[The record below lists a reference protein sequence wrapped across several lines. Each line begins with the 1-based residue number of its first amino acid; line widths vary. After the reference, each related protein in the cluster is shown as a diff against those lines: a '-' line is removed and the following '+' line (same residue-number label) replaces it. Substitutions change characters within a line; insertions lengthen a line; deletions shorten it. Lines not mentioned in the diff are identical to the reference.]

1 MNANKILQF
10 ENSIV
15 ILESLASQA
24 TILSQDQ
31 TQMPDGQGT
40 VASRFNDAVLKFG
53 PAVIDMLLPLLDPS
67 ANNGAAAGSPENSG
81 SVSLDTVT
89 IAGIADPGAAGSKT
103 AICIPKA
110 DYNELKQPGD
120 FFFSPN
126 KDHIVIFIPGEG
138 IVGLTI
144 HTADKPQLDPKVT
157 SWLWDG
163 DADHPTL
170 SPSIFISPPSG
181 WHGWLTKGFLSNV
194 SPSGPPAAST
204 NAPGG
209 SVAPASPG
217 KIIDQVQPE
226 PHKPAKFWMAGM
238 TRD

>member
-1 MNANKILQF
+1 MNANKILQL
-10 ENSIV
+10 ETSIV
-15 ILESLASQA
+15 ILSSMAGDADQLG
-24 TILSQDQ
+24 QDQ
-31 TQMPDGQGT
+31 TAMPDGGT
-40 VASRFNDAVLKFG
+40 VASRYASAIKTFG
-53 PAVIDMLLPLLDPS
+53 PKLSVFIPLDPS

-170 SPSIFISPPSG
+170 SPSIFINPPSG

-194 SPSGPPAAST
+194 SPSGPPPAST

-209 SVAPASPG
+209 SVAPTSPG